1 MRGPQS
7 DQAVMFSYISAE
19 DRVPA
24 DHPLRTIRSVVDA
37 VLARLS
43 PQFAEVYAK
52 RGRPSIPPERLLKA
66 LLLQVLYTIRS
77 ERQLMEQLDY
87 NILYRWFVGLNLD
100 DPVWVPTVFTKNR
113 DRLLRGH
120 IADAFLAEV
129 LAEADCRGLLSNEHF
144 TVDGTLLEAWASHK
158 SFQPKAEPGSAR
170 DDDDPSNPSVDFR
183 GTKRSNATHESTT
196 DPDARLARKSR
207 GHRAQLAYLGN
218 VLMDNRHGLIVATQV
233 TQPGYHAECD
243 SAVTMLSSLP
253 PTARRRTLGADKG
266 YDRITF
272 VEAVRALG
280 LTPHVAPNDHPRA
293 PPSAL
298 DGRTTRHAGFAV
310 SQRHRKRVEEIFGW
324 GKTVGLL
331 RKLRHRGT
339 ARVEWV
345 FTFTAA
351 VYNLVRMRTLSPPP
365 ACT

>member
-1 MRGPQS
+1 MRGPKS
-7 DQAVMFSYISAE
+7 DQAAMFSYISAE

-24 DHPLRTIRSVVDA
+24 DHPLRAIGTVVDA
-37 VLARLS
+37 VLARMS
-43 PQFAEVYAK
+43 PQFARLYAK
-52 RGRPSIPPERLLKA
+52 RGRPSIAPEHLLKA

-113 DRLLRGH
+113 DRLLRGAV
-120 IADAFLAEV
+120 ADTFLAEV
-129 LAEADCRGLLSNEHF
+129 LAEAEQRGLLSNEHF

-158 SFQPKAEPGSAR
+158 SFQPKAGPAAVG
-170 DDDDPSNPSVDFR
+170 DDDDPSNPSVNFR
-183 GTKRSNATHESTT
+183 GTRRSNATHQSVT

-207 GHRAQLAYLGN
+207 GQRSHLAYLGN
-218 VLMDNRHGLIVATQV
+218 VLMDNRHGLVVATHV
-233 TQPGYHAECD
+233 TQPGYHAECE
-243 SAVTMLSSLP
+243 SAVTMLGSLP
-253 PTARRRTLGADKG
+253 PASRRRTLGADKG
-266 YDRITF
+266 YDRVTF
-272 VEAVRALG
+272 VEAVRGLG
-280 LTPHVAPNDHPRA
+280 VTPHVAPNDHPRG

-298 DGRTTRHAGFAV
+298 DGRTTRHAGFEV
-310 SQRHRKRVEEIFGW
+310 SQRHRKKVEEIFGW

-339 ARVEWV
+339 ARVDWV

-351 VYNLVRMRTLSPPP
+351 VYNLVRIRTLCQS
-365 ACT
+365 AGVA